1 MGAVRQHFGLATTGK
16 PTQKVPGAGKLP
28 SGNTKAPAPKGK
40 K

>member
-16 PTQKVPGAGKLP
+16 PTQKVSGSGKVRGAA
-28 SGNTKAPAPKGK
+28 KAPPVKGK